1 MVLMI
6 SVMKRRFSQALKAD
20 LQFEVIELVKNQFLF
35 TKAKTT
41 DGLLNSM

>member
-6 SVMKRRFSQALKAD
+6 SVMKRRFSQALKLD
-20 LQFEVIELVKNQFLF
+20 LQFEVIALIKNQFLF

-41 DGLLNSM
+41 DRLLHSR